1 MYEHFGKV
9 REIDGHKEINDI
21 YEQSR
26 AAVLP
31 EVCWMTGPI
40 GSGKSI
46 IGQNLCDIANMDLVN
61 YTQWLAGNPTLG
73 KKDEELQ
80 TQAFIKHLSYSSSAR
95 VLIEDFPQSEF

>member
-1 MYEHFGKV
+1 
-9 REIDGHKEINDI
+9 
-21 YEQSR
+21 
-26 AAVLP
+26 
-31 EVCWMTGPI
+31 
-40 GSGKSI
+40 
-46 IGQNLCDIANMDLVN
+46 MDLVN